1 MMTELETMQRAKM
14 YLDKL
19 ARGIDPI
26 SGREIPNDS
35 ELNNVRLARL
45 SVREIGEGRAFSGGV
60 LRGKRTA
67 VYSGPSDGHPAGRTI
82 AQ

>member
-1 MMTELETMQRAKM
+1 MTELETMQR
-14 YLDKL
+14 
-19 ARGIDPI
+19 
-26 SGREIPNDS
+26 SGQEAAANGGRRAAGPVCPGD
-35 ELNNVRLARL
+35 A
-45 SVREIGEGRAFSGGV
+45 GEGRALSGGV